1 MFSRDVADP
10 EITDPQVIAFL
21 TKVAEAY
28 AKLSPDEQRHILAHV
43 DTFLNFLSTSSLE
56 DIQKAT
62 ESLSQSSGRLVSLTE
77 SLERSTTRM
86 IWLTTALVI
95 ESLAIAGL
103 TLALLFR
110 P

>member
-1 MFSRDVADP
+1 MGAVTDP
-10 EITDPQVIAFL
+10 ELTDPQVVEFL
-21 TKVAEAY
+21 KKVAEAY
-28 AKLSPDEQRHILAHV
+28 GKMTSDEQRHILAHV

-56 DIQKAT
+56 DIYGAT
-62 ESLSQSSGRLVSLTE
+62 ESLSRSSGRLVTLTE
-77 SLERSTTRM
+77 SLGRSTNRM

-110 P
+110 A